1 MTYYAQRRSIK
12 DGVASANE
20 RTGEK
25 AAMERQFFLYCA
37 SAATN
42 EAGNSFDAV
51 ELGTIEGGKLKR
63 EVFNHAE

>member
-1 MTYYAQRRSIK
+1 MTYYAIRRSVK
-12 DGVASANE
+12 DGVPSTNE

-51 ELGTIEGGKLKR
+51 ELGTVEGGKLKR
-63 EVFNHAE
+63 EVFDHAE